1 MSERTHRR
9 FTISL
14 SIDLGMIGQMLTIEL
29 GGKGRPIS
37 DRSDAKEEE

>member
-9 FTISL
+9 FSISL
-14 SIDLGMIGQMLTIEL
+14 SIDLGMIGQRLTIEL
-29 GGKGRPIS
+29 GGNGRPAA